1 VTTHG
6 HVAGSQRRTIESLRE
21 ANAGLCRELEQA
33 KVLLASMCC
42 VCEGDCCNGKRKA
55 EAELRRAEQF
65 WASAQERAEKLESER
80 DALRRESQE
89 WQDRCLATQ
98 TERDEWR
105 TIAEELRSK
114 LDEVARLY
122 NSIRA
127 ERDAALGRLAVMTFG
142 PEYIHSLAEEP

>member
-6 HVAGSQRRTIESLRE
+6 HVAGSQRRTIDGLRE
-21 ANAGLCRELEQA
+21 ANAGLCRE
-33 KVLLASMCC
+33 
-42 VCEGDCCNGKRKA
+42 N
-55 EAELRRAEQF
+55 
-65 WASAQERAEKLESER
+65 
-80 DALRRESQE
+80 QE
-89 WQDRCLATQ
+89 WQDKCLAMQ